1 MICMLICSTHI
12 AHTDRDQDRS
22 PPDIFSEEEDM
33 QLEDLF
39 REDSEEESDGGTV
52 SSTRDS
58 INRHEVRHNEQN
70 RDGNMPGPSRR
81 QEGRQPNG
89 YGNEPSGPPDGVD
102 RQPEPEQRRE
112 RKAHR
117 NRKRYRPY
125 RHVTVSEIYGE
136 CQYI

>member
-1 MICMLICSTHI
+1 
-12 AHTDRDQDRS
+12 
-22 PPDIFSEEEDM
+22 M

-58 INRHEVRHNEQN
+58 INRLEVRHNERN
-70 RDGNMPGPSRR
+70 RDGSMPGPSRR

-102 RQPEPEQRRE
+102 GQPEPERRRGE
-112 RKAHR
+112 RKSRR

-125 RHVTVSEIYGE
+125 RHVTVSESYGE
-136 CQYI
+136 CQYHGFNYQILFCYWASLLVITFYILGFPLGYYF